1 MGSSR
6 SNSIYTLPNPWKSN
20 KHKIRL
26 AASLKLIRNISPYK
40 FPEKLDSN
48 QRKQILHS
56 LSEKLV
62 KTKLLETPF
71 ALPAGEMSAT
81 EKEFLYERFLLTEGL
96 QNIHEGEGIVL
107 DKSGSFLAVI
117 NLHNHLQ
124 MQTID
129 YNDHS
134 EEALNNLIELES
146 EMATALN
153 FSFSKKFGY
162 MTAEPTLCGT
172 GFQVHIFLHVP
183 ALIYEKSLEKLLQ
196 KYGKDE
202 VVAQGIQG
210 SPDDYIGDI
219 LVLRN
224 KHTIGRSEEE
234 IITSVNKLAT
244 KITAEEK
251 SLRTK
256 YSETPSKELKDLISR
271 AFGLLQYSYSL
282 ETIEA
287 MNSLSLMKLGVDLG
301 WVQGISMAKLNEL
314 FFDCPRAHLIVAS
327 KTEAT
332 KEEIAVTRS
341 EFLRKELTKM
351 TLSFKP

>member
-1 MGSSR
+1 MENSR
-6 SNSIYTLPNPWKSN
+6 SSPIFTLPNPWKSN

-26 AASLKLIRNISPYK
+26 ASTLKLIRNVSPYQ

-56 LSEKLV
+56 LSEKLTR
-62 KTKLLETPF
+62 TKLLEGPI
-71 ALPAGEMSAT
+71 ALSAESISAT

-96 QNIHEGEGIVL
+96 QNLHDGEGIVL
-107 DKSGSFLAVI
+107 DQSGSFLAVI

-124 MQTID
+124 IQTID

-134 EEALNNLIELES
+134 EEALNSLIELEV
-146 EMATALN
+146 ETAKDLN

-162 MTAEPTLCGT
+162 LTAEPTLCGT
-172 GFQVHIFLHVP
+172 AFQIHIFLHVP
-183 ALIYEKSLEKLLQ
+183 ALIYEGTLGEILQ
-196 KYGKDE
+196 KYGKEE

-210 SPDDYIGDI
+210 SPDDYIGDV

-224 KHTIGRSEEE
+224 LHTLGRSEEE

-244 KITAEEK
+244 RITAEEK

-256 YSETPSKELKDLISR
+256 YTETPAKELKDLISR
-271 AFGLLQYSYSL
+271 AFGLLEYSYSL

-287 MNSLSLMKLGVDLG
+287 LNALSLMKLAVDLN
-301 WVQGISMAKLNEL
+301 WVQGITMAKLNEL
-314 FFDCPRAHLIVAS
+314 FFDCPRAHLIVAIG
-327 KTEAT
+327 
-332 KEEIAVTRS
+332 KEVPKDAIPIARS
-341 EFLRKELTKM
+341 EFLRKELSKM
-351 TLSFKP
+351 SLSLS